1 MNTNTKKMCII
12 GLLTALTCAATMI
25 IKVPI
30 TATGGYIN
38 IGDSM
43 VLICA
48 VFFGP
53 EYGLIAG
60 GIGSALG
67 DLLGGYFNWALAT
80 VIIKGIEGLAV
91 AKIAGTPN
99 KGSFLNL
106 RKVSACVIGL
116 VWMVAGYFA
125 ADYIIGGSIAA
136 SIAGISANSIQA
148 VFSFIVFIVLGF
160 ALYKAKIQN
169 YID

>member
-1 MNTNTKKMCII
+1 MNRDTKKLCIM
-12 GLLTALTCAATMI
+12 GLLAALTCAATMI

-30 TATGGYIN
+30 TVTGGYIN